1 MQTTIKE
8 IIRQECRNRG
18 ISLYKLAKDLG
29 INLSYLS
36 AVLSLTKVSRPTIF
50 KIADYLH
57 RPDLLF
63 VYEKELRS
71 RVVESKSEKS
81 TQESTINK
89 GGEEDVR
96 GSL

>member
-1 MQTTIKE
+1 MPITTTKKIIKE
-8 IIRQECRNRG
+8 ECRRQG
-18 ISLYKLAKDLG
+18 ISLYKLAKELG

-36 AVLSLTKVSRPTIF
+36 AVLSLSKISRPTIF

-71 RVVESKSEKS
+71 RAVENKPGKS
-81 TQESTINK
+81 TSTIHK
-89 GGEEDVR
+89 GGEEDV
-96 GSL
+96 